1 VRMGKESVDRET
13 MVQSLVKALRSAVAA
28 ASQHGGA
35 SSTIWLDRN
44 YEWLYLFGDYDPSG
58 RRGPALWLAC
68 VEARVLAVDGP
79 PDRIPLFYL
88 PGISREELRGPEN
101 LPTELQ
107 PLAAMRFQGAEWV
120 QASQFATC
128 CFGT

>member
-1 VRMGKESVDRET
+1 MPEFV
-13 MVQSLVKALRSAVAA
+13 
-28 ASQHGGA
+28 
-35 SSTIWLDRN
+35 
-44 YEWLYLFGDYDPSG
+44 FGDYDPSG

-79 PDRIPLFYL
+79 RTAFPRSTSLGQAGRSCAIP
-88 PGISREELRGPEN
+88 RN

-107 PLAAMRFQGAEWV
+107 PLAAMRFRGAEWV
-120 QASQFATC
+120 QASLFATC